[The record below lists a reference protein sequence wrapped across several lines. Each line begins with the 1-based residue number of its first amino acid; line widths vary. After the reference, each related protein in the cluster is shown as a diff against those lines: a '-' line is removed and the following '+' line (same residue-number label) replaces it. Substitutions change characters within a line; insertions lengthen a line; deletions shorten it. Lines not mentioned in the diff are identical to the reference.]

1 MKEIKNII
9 KDGKLSESLSRCAEL
24 LQDEPMNFDIR
35 SIFVELL
42 CINGELERAD
52 KQLDFMVQKKPEFA
66 VGAVN
71 LRHLIRAQQSRLDFY
86 QGKGIPQLFHESD
99 ELDKLFLQ
107 MHVAQLKGDIA
118 EAVEKSTKLESLRIK
133 NQSDN
138 PTSQIRDLDDSLNAY
153 LEVLGTN
160 GEFYLARYSEIE
172 NLTIKPAES
181 FLETIWLR
189 VDITIQNGPT
199 GTAHLP
205 AVYANSITDIE
216 KLGQVTEWEEKNELF
231 NLGKG
236 LKMLYVNEEAI
247 VFTELKITE
256 LETV

>member
-1 MKEIKNII
+1 MKEINNLI

-35 SIFVELL
+35 SLFVELL

-99 ELDKLFLQ
+99 DLDKLFLQ
-107 MHVAQLKGDIA
+107 MHVAQLEGDIA
-118 EAVEKSTKLESLRIK
+118 GAVERSTELESLRIN

-138 PTSQIRDLDDSLNAY
+138 PMNQIRDLDDSLNAY

-172 NLTIKPAES
+172 NLTVKPAES

-189 VDITIQNGPT
+189 VDITIKNGPT

-205 AVYANSITDIE
+205 AVYANSTTDIE

-236 LKMLYVNEEAI
+236 LKMLYINEEAV